1 MSKELN
7 ANVER
12 VIDITKVAFTVIQAA
27 VQDYKF
33 YMENK
38 DKYNEYFKS
47 ILRYMDAMEFSES
60 NLSGKD
66 KKAFVLAKAKEV
78 AIDLFNN
85 WEQIAEITANL
96 INEAKEIYNM
106 ITGKQLEIKMMFNTP
121 NFKG

>member
-27 VQDYKF
+27 VQGYKF

-85 WEQIAEITANL
+85 WEHIAEITANL

>member
-27 VQDYKF
+27 VQGYKF

>member
-12 VIDITKVAFTVIQAA
+12 VFDITKVAFTVIQAA
-27 VQDYKF
+27 VQGYKF

-85 WEQIAEITANL
+85 WEHIAEITANL

>member
-7 ANVER
+7 ENVER
-12 VIDITKVAFTVIQAA
+12 AIDITKVAFTVIQAA
-27 VQDYKF
+27 VQGYKF